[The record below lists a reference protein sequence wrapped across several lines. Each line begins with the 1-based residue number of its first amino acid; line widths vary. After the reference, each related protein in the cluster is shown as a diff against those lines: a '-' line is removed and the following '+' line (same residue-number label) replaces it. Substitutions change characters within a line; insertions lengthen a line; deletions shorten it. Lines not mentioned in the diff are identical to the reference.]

1 MGGKDCF
8 PSSLRTSSRL
18 LGLQRK
24 RGTGSGPGS
33 QGPSE
38 LHQRRD
44 SGKLPTWGS
53 GRGQAQGEGG
63 DEGYD

>member
-1 MGGKDCF
+1 MRGKDCF

-24 RGTGSGPGS
+24 RDTGSGPGS

-44 SGKLPTWGS
+44 SEAANLGLREGTGP
-53 GRGQAQGEGG
+53 GRGWR
-63 DEGYD
+63 